1 MARRRYITISV
12 PVEVKELLERG
23 KGDLDWGEY
32 LTLLYR
38 EYEYNRRLRAFNRLR
53 SLLSESE
60 LDVVEEEFREF
71 RRRFRFR

>member
-1 MARRRYITISV
+1 VVRRYITISV

-38 EYEYNRRLRAFNRLR
+38 EYVYSRRLRAFNRLKT
-53 SLLSESE
+53 LLSDSE
-60 LDVVEEEFREF
+60 LDVIEEEFREF
-71 RRRFRFR
+71 RSRFRLR

>member
-1 MARRRYITISV
+1 MVRRYITISV

-38 EYEYNRRLRAFNRLR
+38 EYVYSRRLRAFNRLKT
-53 SLLSESE
+53 LLSDSE
-60 LDVVEEEFREF
+60 LDVIEEEFREF
-71 RRRFRFR
+71 RSRFRLR